1 MFGQNKHYCLKICNQ
16 PYLFAVFQAMAAAPP
31 DIYRCYHCERCYED
45 VEHLFVHNKEVHY
58 DVETNF
64 SILCGESGSSKYR
77 ALHFNRPVH
86 KFPPNSSVTFEG
98 GKLIVRVQSTD
109 NKLSPPSKYGKQ
121 SDTPIKDYVNNLSDT
136 YSVSASDVQPD
147 LDQLARELTHMATN
161 VKITQ
166 KQTNILC
173 HH

>member
-1 MFGQNKHYCLKICNQ
+1 
-16 PYLFAVFQAMAAAPP
+16 MAAAPP
-31 DIYRCYHCERCYED
+31 DIYRWYHCERCYED
-45 VEHLFVHNKEVHY
+45 VEDLFVHNKEVHY

-86 KFPPNSSVTFEG
+86 KFSPNSSVTFEG

-166 KQTNILC
+166 RNRHIFFVIINK
-173 HH
+173 